1 MCIAKNNLPHEA
13 KLQELI
19 SKRCITNKIIN
30 YLMQNNNPFLLK
42 LFLKL
47 M

>member
-1 MCIAKNNLPHEA
+1 MYIAKNNLPHEA

-19 SKRCITNKIIN
+19 SKRCITNKIRN
-30 YLMQNNNPFLLK
+30 YVMQKNHPFLLK
-42 LFLKL
+42 LFLKF